1 MPSPIGHILGGA
13 AVYLASR
20 QKQDHSRAVLGV
32 VLLGSVLP
40 DFDFL
45 PGYFVGKLSIYHHGI
60 SHSLTFA
67 ALFGAAVFLCLKWL
81 RSDIAKQAAVL
92 GGLSYALHIILDF
105 LGTNEGTRGVPMF
118 WPFSDE
124 LFGLDLG
131 LLGYFYYADSGIWSV
146 VRWDNVAALLRELL
160 VIGSPVLL
168 LLWWK
173 RSSTHHGPKLIAAAN
188 RKRADKTMRVFNE

>member
-13 AVYLASR
+13 AVYLAAAR
-20 QKQDHSRAVLGV
+20 KQDHSRAILGV

-40 DFDFL
+40 DFDLL
-45 PGYFVGKLSIYHHGI
+45 PGYFFAKLSTYHHGI
-60 SHSLTFA
+60 SHSLAFA
-67 ALFGAAVFLCLKWL
+67 VLFGVVVFFCLQSR
-81 RSDIAKQAAVL
+81 RSDIAKRAAVL
-92 GGLSYALHIILDF
+92 GGLSYASHITLDF
-105 LGTNEGTRGVPMF
+105 LGTNEGTRGVPIF
-118 WPFSDE
+118 WPFSGE
-124 LFGLDLG
+124 LFGLNLG
-131 LLGYFYYADSGIWSV
+131 LFGYFYYADSGIWSV

-173 RSSTHHGPKLIAAAN
+173 RSSTHHGPKPIAAAN